1 MPYLPIFTALIS
13 GLAFWSAN
21 RLAALCAG
29 DWLAL
34 PAAAAAFW
42 PAIQDAP
49 WRLDLGPVA
58 LVAGLIAAA
67 LCWGVFLYAQAGAGN
82 FRSGQEHGSAAW
94 GRKRDIA
101 PLIDRDPDW
110 NIILSATE
118 SVTLRQPASFSAD
131 RNKNVLVVGGSG
143 SGKTFSIIKPNL
155 MQLHSSYVVTD
166 PKGTLLPDTGY
177 LFVENGYEL
186 RCFNTVNFGKSL
198 RYNPLAYI
206 RREKDILKVVNVLIE
221 NTSGDKQGGDK
232 FWLDC
237 ERLLYTALIAY
248 LCQECPPEQRTIPGM
263 IDLLELCQV
272 REDDEQFQS
281 PADILFAE
289 LEKTNPTCLAVKQYK
304 KFRLAAGKTMKSVL
318 ISCAARLAPF
328 DIAELRAIMSC
339 DELKLDELG
348 DRKTAF
354 FLVMSDTDS
363 TYSFLPAMI
372 FYQMFNLLCDK
383 ADDHYGGKL
392 PVHVRCLFDEFAN
405 CGKIPDFHHLIS
417 TIRSREIS
425 ATIILQSFAQ
435 LDSVYKDDAETITD
449 CCDTIVFLGGKS
461 VKTTENI
468 AKMIGKTTID
478 HRSTGETRGENGSFS
493 LNNQIIGRDLID
505 AAEVGRLERQQCL
518 VLIQGLPPFKSRK
531 FNPAGHRR
539 YGFLADSGRKPR
551 FDPVPAF
558 SAREA

>member
-1 MPYLPIFTALIS
+1 VVSAL
-13 GLAFWSAN
+13 LFWGSN

-29 DWLAL
+29 DWTAL
-34 PAAAAAFW
+34 PAAAEALW
-42 PAIQDAP
+42 PALRAEP
-49 WRLDLGPVA
+49 FRLDLAPA
-58 LVAGLIAAA
+58 PLIAGLAAAA
-67 LCWGVFLYAQAGAGN
+67 LCWVVYLYSLAGGGN
-82 FRSGQEHGSAAW
+82 FRRGQEHGSAAW
-94 GRKRDIA
+94 GRGRDIA
-101 PLIDRDPDW
+101 PLVDKDSDW

-118 SVTLRQPASFSAD
+118 RITLRKPAKFAAD

-143 SGKTFSIIKPNL
+143 SGKTFSVIKPNL

-166 PKGTLLPDTGY
+166 PKGVLLPETGY
-177 LFVENGYEL
+177 LFAENGYEI
-186 RCFNTVNFGKSL
+186 RCFNTVNFRKSL
-198 RYNPLAYI
+198 HYNPLAYI
-206 RREKDILKVVNVLIE
+206 RQEKDILKVVNVLIE

-232 FWLDC
+232 FWQDC

-248 LCQECPPEQRTIPGM
+248 LWQESPIEQRSIPGM
-263 IDLLELCQV
+263 IDLLELCGV
-272 REDDEQFQS
+272 KEDDENYQS
-281 PADILFAE
+281 PADFLFAE
-289 LEKTNPTCLAVKQYK
+289 LEQTKPDCLAVKQYK
-304 KFRLAAGKTMKSVL
+304 KFRLAAGKTMKSIL

-328 DIAELRAIMSC
+328 DVAELREITSR
-339 DELKLDELG
+339 DELQLDELG

-354 FLVMSDTDS
+354 FLIMSDTDS

-435 LDSVYKDDAETITD
+435 LNSIYKDDAETITD
-449 CCDTIVFLGGKS
+449 CCDTTVFLGGKS

-468 AKMIGKTTID
+468 SKMIGKTTID
-478 HRSTGETRGENGSFS
+478 HRSANETRGEHGSFS

-505 AAEVGRLERQQCL
+505 AAEVSRLERRQCL
-518 VLIQGLPPFKSRK
+518 VLIQGLPPFKSNK
-531 FNPAGHRR
+531 FDTAKHRR
-539 YGFLADSGRKPR
+539 YSFLADSGQRAR
-551 FDPVPAF
+551 FDSAAAF
-558 SAREA
+558 AAKQ